1 MYNMKWKC
9 WSFTVWMRSFL
20 ALTLYT
26 RGDLQH
32 TGTIPQPRP
41 QWSIRAGSEGHDSKL
56 PASYHQVWQQGLWLG
71 TASNRLSPRFDFVVN
86 RPSFL
91 DRDLSKYL
99 KLLTVSISNH
109 CSVLLITFTYMWHC
123 IIINLY
129 IWYCWV
135 SEAPSWREAGCVQTI
150 ISASQ

>member
-1 MYNMKWKC
+1 MISLKEMYNMKWKC

-56 PASYHQVWQQGLWLG
+56 PASYHQGWQQGLWLG
-71 TASNRLSPRFDFVVN
+71 TASNRLSPWFDFVVN

-91 DRDLSKYL
+91 DRDLLKYL
-99 KLLTVSISNH
+99 KLLTVSISK
-109 CSVLLITFTYMWHC
+109 SLLCVSYYFYVYVTLHYHQFVHLI
-123 IIINLY
+123 LLS
-129 IWYCWV
+129 IW
-135 SEAPSWREAGCVQTI
+135 SS
-150 ISASQ
+150 